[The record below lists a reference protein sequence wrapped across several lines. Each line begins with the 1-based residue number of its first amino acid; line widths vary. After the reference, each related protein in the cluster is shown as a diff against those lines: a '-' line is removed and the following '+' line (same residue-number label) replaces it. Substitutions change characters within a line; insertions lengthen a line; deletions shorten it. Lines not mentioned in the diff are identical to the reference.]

1 MDSRQEEGSCLP
13 LSFADTHFRS
23 LYRSAI
29 DQTSDQTEQASE
41 EALEDVQ
48 QQQEEGQA
56 SEEPEEEEAL
66 EQVEGLASE
75 LEEEEEAPAEQAESD
90 YHRREEDEDRLAHR
104 SIVLRPTGTQIR
116 ADLLH
121 HGEQAISTCYAAEC
135 DA

>member
-1 MDSRQEEGSCLP
+1 M
-13 LSFADTHFRS
+13 
-23 LYRSAI
+23 
-29 DQTSDQTEQASE
+29 
-41 EALEDVQ
+41 Q

-56 SEEPEEEEAL
+56 SEEPEEEAL
-66 EQVEGLASE
+66 EQVEGLESE

-104 SIVLRPTGTQIR
+104 SIVLRPTGTQIC